1 MRMRRPNVRVVSLP
15 AMVATAGA
23 AALLSGLLTGCQA
36 GTNAQTSQP
45 FNPVTGRNVNVP
57 ASPGYYDPYLAVRG
71 VTLVENSSGEVVLV
85 AKVINKTEESED
97 LVSVTAGD
105 SAATLIDAPVTIP
118 AGGTASFGVE
128 NGESAYWASLST
140 APGHWTDVTMSF
152 SRSGEVTLRVLV
164 ELNRNDYAGVYFP
177 PAPSTTDDAGS
188 A

>member
-15 AMVATAGA
+15 AMAAAAATA
-23 AALLSGLLTGCQA
+23 ALLLTGCQA

-85 AKVINKTEESED
+85 AKVINKTEQSED

-105 SAATLIDAPVTIP
+105 SAATLVDAPVSIP

-128 NGESAYWASLST
+128 NGEAAYWASLST
-140 APGHWTDVTMSF
+140 TPGHWTDVTMSF
-152 SRSGEVTLRVLV
+152 SRSGEVTVRVLV
-164 ELNRNDYAGVYFP
+164 ELNRNDYADVYFP